1 MPVFAKQPDPVITHL
16 IETVSGFSGNRPVY
30 LVGGAVRDLMLGR
43 PCRDLDFSMA
53 ADVRPLARRVAN
65 ALKGDFFMLDDE
77 RNTARVITSQAG
89 SRFYLDFAILRGGN
103 IEEDLRGRDFS
114 INAMAL
120 SLLQP
125 DRLLDPTGGVNDLQN
140 GLLQACSP
148 GAFRDDPVRVLRG
161 VRLSVAFHFSLE
173 PATLDAMR
181 KAVPLLEAVS
191 IERQRDELFH
201 MLEGNEVRQAIELLD
216 ELGVIER
223 LLPELPGMKGVTQ
236 GHPHIHDVWEHT
248 LVLLQELEAVYS
260 ALVEG
265 YNNGACEKRPELR
278 LAVEKLGR
286 FSSALA
292 DHFNRQLNPGRS
304 LRGLLFLAAL
314 YHDIAKPATRLLEA
328 DGRIHFLGHEAEG
341 ARAAASR
348 AQTLALSQA
357 EIQRVEAEVQE
368 HMRIHLLAMA
378 PELPTRRAVYRF
390 FRSTGP
396 AGVEICLLTLA
407 DTLATYGETLAMET
421 WQAELD
427 ICRILLEAWF
437 EHPGE
442 VVNPPRLVTGDDLLE
457 QFKMT
462 PGPIVGELLAAI
474 HEAQAGGEITDR
486 QQALAFANNWLE
498 RKGK

>member
-1 MPVFAKQPDPVITHL
+1 VFPIFPTEPDPETTRL
-16 IETVSGFSGNRPVY
+16 IDTVRQFGRNRPVY
-30 LVGGAVRDLMLGR
+30 LVGGAVRDLLLGR

-77 RNTARVITSQAG
+77 RNTARVIASQGG

-103 IEEDLRGRDFS
+103 IEEDLGGRDFS
-114 INAMAL
+114 INAMAVDL
-120 SLLQP
+120 QQP
-125 DRLLDPTGGVNDLQN
+125 DRLLDPTGGATDLEAR
-140 GLLQACSP
+140 LLRACST

-161 VRLSVAFHFSLE
+161 VRLKVAFNFEIE
-173 PATLDAMR
+173 PATLAAMHR
-181 KAVPLLEAVS
+181 AVPALETVS

-201 MLEGNEVRQAIELLD
+201 MLEGNEVRKAIALMD

-223 LLPELPGMKGVTQ
+223 LLPELPGLKGVTQ

-248 LVLLQELEAVYS
+248 LALLQELESVYA

-265 YNNGACEKRPELR
+265 YNGKDGMRPEIET
-278 LAVEKLGR
+278 AVEKLGR
-286 FSSALA
+286 YQPKLA
-292 DHFNRQLNPGRS
+292 EHFHRQLNPGRS

-341 ARAAASR
+341 ARAAALR
-348 AQTLALSQA
+348 AQALALSQL
-357 EIQRVEAEVQE
+357 EVQRLETDVRE
-368 HMRIHLLAMA
+368 HMRIHLLAMVR
-378 PELPTRRAVYRF
+378 ELPTRRAVYRF
-390 FRSTGP
+390 FRSAGP
-396 AGVEICLLTLA
+396 AGVEICLLSLA
-407 DTLATYGETLAMET
+407 DTLATYGDTLGKDA
-421 WQAELD
+421 WLSELEV
-427 ICRILLEAWF
+427 CRILLQAWY

-457 QFKMT
+457 HFQLK
-462 PGPIVGELLAAI
+462 PGPTVGLLLAAI

-486 QQALAFANNWLE
+486 QQALEFANDWLG